1 MKFYK
6 TITIIF
12 LLFTKNVSLQMP
24 ERIHDSF
31 IKYDKKSMF
40 TIFPNLYKYLDSKSE
55 TSDYNHKEMLDTY
68 KSIYKDVCVYL
79 LNKKNNTIYL
89 GWVPLRD
96 DRLLAKYYKNISK
109 KIDFET
115 NVKNVPLYFIV
126 CESISSNNTMQ
137 AKKILCNPTIDLSI
151 DLSLLKAHLLN
162 FTKEYN
168 TTLDLSPLKTYD
180 SGRWYLIF
188 NYL

>member
-1 MKFYK
+1 MVFYK

-68 KSIYKDVCVYL
+68 KSIYKDACVYL
-79 LNKKNNTIYL
+79 LNKKNSSLYL

-96 DRLLAKYYKNISK
+96 DVLLKKYYKNITK

-126 CESISSNNTMQ
+126 CEAISSNNTMQ

-162 FTKEYN
+162 LTKEYN

>member
-1 MKFYK
+1 
-6 TITIIF
+6 
-12 LLFTKNVSLQMP
+12 
-24 ERIHDSF
+24 
-31 IKYDKKSMF
+31 MF

-68 KSIYKDVCVYL
+68 KSIYKDACVYL
-79 LNKKNNTIYL
+79 LNKKNSSLYL

-96 DRLLAKYYKNISK
+96 DVLLKKYYKNITK

-126 CESISSNNTMQ
+126 CEAISSNNTMQ

-162 FTKEYN
+162 LTKEYN

>member
-1 MKFYK
+1 MVFYK
-6 TITIIF
+6 TITIIS

-68 KSIYKDVCVYL
+68 KSIYKDACVYL
-79 LNKKNNTIYL
+79 LNKKNSSLYL

-96 DRLLAKYYKNISK
+96 DVLLKKYYKNITK

-126 CESISSNNTMQ
+126 CEAISSNNTMQ